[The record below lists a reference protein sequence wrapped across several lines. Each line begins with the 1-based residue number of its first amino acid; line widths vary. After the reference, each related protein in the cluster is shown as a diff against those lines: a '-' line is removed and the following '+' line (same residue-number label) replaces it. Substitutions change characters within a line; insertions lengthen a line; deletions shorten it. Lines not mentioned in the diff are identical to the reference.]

1 MLCRWLGMHKFN
13 LMNYGYKFL
22 EKLSLLM
29 DNESFF
35 VNWSFVWINFEES
48 VDELCFYL

>member
-1 MLCRWLGMHKFN
+1 MLCRWLGMHKFT

-35 VNWSFVWINFEES
+35 VIWRFVWINFEES